1 VQEKDSWLPPK
12 DLDAQETNFYFQD
25 ISNKYAVCFYYAM
38 LLVVGNEAAPTNNNQ
53 MIYASM
59 IILIGYIVTAF
70 IFGNMAALMANLN
83 RKDSQFQEIIDF
95 VSSTM
100 RSIKLPENMQD
111 DVLKY
116 L

>member
-1 VQEKDSWLPPK
+1 
-12 DLDAQETNFYFQD
+12 
-25 ISNKYAVCFYYAM
+25 M
-38 LLVVGNEAAPTNNNQ
+38 LLVVGNEAAPINNNQ

-83 RKDSQFQEIIDF
+83 KKDSQFQEIIDF

-116 L
+116 LQYVHETPDIQQDLDKFYKQINP